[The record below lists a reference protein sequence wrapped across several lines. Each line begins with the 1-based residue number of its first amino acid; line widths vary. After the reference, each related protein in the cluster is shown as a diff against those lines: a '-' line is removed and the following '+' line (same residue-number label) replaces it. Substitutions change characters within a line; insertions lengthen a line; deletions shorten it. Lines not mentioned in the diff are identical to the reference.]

1 MKLPQIRMESQMMK
15 LGLRTI
21 PAQLS
26 IKQQRAIQRIEQK
39 SAEIEIRT
47 KPGRLTIDQSQAFA
61 EANLKSIYELNKEYA
76 RLGKQK
82 WLEGVAR
89 RAREGRELMSIEKK
103 DNPLVRQAV
112 EKSHPPPK
120 RLGIAWIPSYGSVKF
135 HYEPAEVEINVTT
148 HKPVIETIPQKPVIR
163 YKPGDV
169 HVYVAQKNDLRIWFE
184 NLFDEMV

>member
-21 PAQLS
+21 PDQLS

-47 KPGRLTIDQSQAFA
+47 KSGRLTIDQSQAFA
-61 EANLKSIYELNKEYA
+61 EANLKSIYELNKEFA
-76 RLGKQK
+76 RRGKQK
-82 WLEGVAR
+82 GLEGVAR

-112 EKSHPPPK
+112 EKSHPLPK
-120 RLGIAWIPSYGSVKF
+120 RLGITWIPSYGSVKF

-163 YKPGDV
+163 YTPGNV
-169 HVYVAQKNDLRIWFE
+169 EVYVAQKNDLRIWFE
-184 NLFDEMV
+184 NLFDETV